1 MIFEKQVTA
10 GSTSTGRVHLFAKA
24 AVANFI
30 RGPGGLF
37 TPVLGPLMQRRRAI
51 ALLATTVFAMVELT
65 AAGITTWQCPLRS
78 TLGIICPGCGL
89 TRAIALLVQGHWQAA
104 ISLHAFAPVVL
115 AIGILLAVG
124 SVMPER
130 PRKKMVGQIT
140 DFERRTGITALLILS
155 ALIYWVLRICH
166 LI

>member
-1 MIFEKQVTA
+1 MIIEIQVTA
-10 GSTSTGRVHLFAKA
+10 DSRPTGRVHLLTEA
-24 AVANFI
+24 AVANFM

-37 TPVLGPLMQRRRAI
+37 TPVLGPLMQRRRTI
-51 ALLATTVFAMVELT
+51 ALLATAVFAMVGLT

-89 TRAIALLVQGHWQAA
+89 TRAIVLLVQGHWQPA
-104 ISLHAFAPVVL
+104 IALHAFAPVVL
-115 AIGILLAVG
+115 AIGILLAAS

-130 PRKKMVGQIT
+130 LRKVMVVQVT

-155 ALIYWVLRICH
+155 ALIYWVLRIRH